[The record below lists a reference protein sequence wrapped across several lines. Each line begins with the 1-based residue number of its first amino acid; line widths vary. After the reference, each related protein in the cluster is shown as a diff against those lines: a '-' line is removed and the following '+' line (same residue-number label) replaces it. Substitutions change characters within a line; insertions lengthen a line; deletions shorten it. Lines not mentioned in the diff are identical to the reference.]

1 MDCDSQ
7 PDPADPQAE
16 GTRPRSRWLRR
27 AALLVGS
34 VVVALVLA
42 ELALQLLGAE
52 IRAERLVRDPI
63 LGWRNRPG
71 YTDETL
77 SINSHGCIGPE
88 FSAQKP
94 PGVVRVVCLG
104 DSCTAGDL
112 LPNAEDRFPRQLER
126 ELERRYPERDIQV
139 INAGVGGYSSLQ
151 GRLWLKREVL
161 DWEPDLV
168 VIYFGWNDHWPAR
181 TGGPDAEVAGS
192 WRDRL
197 RAWLGWSKVLQLLHR
212 GYRRLVHRPVVVK
225 EKEAQGRVTV
235 PTDERVRVPLEDY
248 RANLAAMVAA
258 TRERGGRCCLVTA
271 PNYLELLAQQG
282 RAPTHESL
290 GDQETVEAV
299 VELHAQYNQAT
310 REVAKRTG
318 ACLVDAAR
326 NFAWA
331 GKNIG
336 SLGGGGICLVPRSGY
351 PARLFW
357 QAPGKPIDFIHLSPE
372 GYGLLAQAIAT
383 SRAVRELMENRAE
396 P

>member
-1 MDCDSQ
+1 MDCDPQ
-7 PDPADPQAE
+7 PDPAEPQAE
-16 GTRPRSRWLRR
+16 GTRPRRRWLRR
-27 AALLVGS
+27 AALLVGGA
-34 VVVALVLA
+34 VAALVLA
-42 ELALQLLGAE
+42 EAALQLAGLE

-71 YTDETL
+71 YADETL

-88 FSAQKP
+88 FSAAKP

-112 LPNAEDRFPRQLER
+112 LPNAGDRYPRQLER
-126 ELERRYPERDIQV
+126 ELERRYRERDIRV

-151 GRLWLKREVL
+151 GRLWLEREVL

-181 TGGPDAEVAGS
+181 TGGPDAQVAGS

-197 RAWLGWSKVLQLLHR
+197 RAWLGWSKVLQLIHR

-225 EKEAQGRVTV
+225 EKEGQGRVTV

-310 REVAKRTG
+310 REVARETG
-318 ACLVDAAR
+318 ASLVDAAR
-326 NFAWA
+326 DFHRASQSTA
-331 GKNIG
+331 M
-336 SLGGGGICLVPRSGY
+336 LGDGAICRAPRSGY

-357 QAPGKPIDFIHLSPE
+357 QPPGKPIDFIHLSPE
-372 GYGLLAQAIAT
+372 GCGLLARAIVT
-383 SRAVRELMENRAE
+383 SRAVRELMERGAE